1 MLLKCS
7 IQYVNKFGKSS
18 SGHRIGNGPFSFRIP
33 KKGNAKECSNY
44 HTTTLISHASKV
56 MLKIL
61 QTRLQQYM
69 NWKLNRSTSWVL
81 KRQRSQRSNSQHL
94 LDDRESKGISEKHL
108 LLLKSLWLWG
118 SQQTGKFWK
127 RWEYQTNLPV
137 SWETCM
143 QVKNQQ
149 LQLDMEQQTG
159 SKLGKQHNKAVCCH
173 PAYLTS
179 IQSTSCKM
187 PAGWINKL
195 ESRLLGEI

>member
-1 MLLKCS
+1 MLIAL
-7 IQYVNKFGKSS
+7 
-18 SGHRIGNGPFSFRIP
+18 
-33 KKGNAKECSNY
+33 
-44 HTTTLISHASKV
+44 TSHSSKV

-61 QTRLQQYM
+61 QARLQQYM